1 MKNETDYK
9 WSWLER
15 LFIEKYVLQIKNL
28 TEIYDFIANDI
39 IMNIKIIFSNR

>member
-1 MKNETDYK
+1 MKNKTDYK

-28 TEIYDFIANDI
+28 TEIYDLYTVDVV
-39 IMNIKIIFSNR
+39 